1 MALQRQE
8 TDARVTL
15 YTSTAVGTT
24 ATQLVPVN
32 HEGLAQAA
40 MYIANY
46 CTSNIHYDIKGCY
59 NASVSST
66 AYWYS
71 VASGI
76 ATASTVKFVGAHD
89 ISGLADAHDALT
101 IEYFASGST
110 TGTFVIQLQV
120 W

>member
-15 YTSTAVGTT
+15 YTATAVGTT
-24 ATQLVPVN
+24 ATQLVPIN

-40 MYIANY
+40 LYIANY
-46 CTSNIHYDIKGCY
+46 CTANIHYDVKGCY
-59 NASVSST
+59 NANVSST

-76 ATASTVKFVGAHD
+76 ATATTVKFIGAHD
-89 ISGLADAHDALT
+89 ISGLADAHGALT
-101 IEYFASGST
+101 VEYFASGAT
-110 TGTFVIQLQV
+110 TGTFVLQLQI